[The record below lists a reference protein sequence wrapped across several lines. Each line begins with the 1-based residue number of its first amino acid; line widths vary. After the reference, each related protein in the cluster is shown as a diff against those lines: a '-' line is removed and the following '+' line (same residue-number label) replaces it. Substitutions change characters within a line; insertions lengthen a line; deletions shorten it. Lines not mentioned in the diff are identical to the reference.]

1 MKKIV
6 FVFSLCLMMMAVMT
20 SCGSGSTATPSDVA
34 KAATQCMQ
42 NKDYSGYMDLTDC
55 DPDTKSMMT
64 SMISEK
70 ANQQLDQKEGIA
82 SFNVTGEEIAADSKT
97 AVVKMNIVYGNGET
111 EVKDIK
117 CVNKDGKWLVSSD
130 K

>member
-1 MKKIV
+1 MKKILV
-6 FVFSLCLMMMAVMT
+6 AFSLCLMMMAVMT
-20 SCGSGSTATPSDVA
+20 SCGETSTTTPSEVA
-34 KAATQCMQ
+34 KAATQCMKEK
-42 NKDYSGYMDLTDC
+42 NFSAYMDLTDC

-70 ANQQLDQKEGIA
+70 ASQQLDQKQGITSFDVA
-82 SFNVTGEEIAADSKT
+82 SEEIAADGKT
-97 AVVKMNIVYGNGET
+97 AVVKMNITYGNGDT